1 MFFNRFV
8 FKNPKSPEDKTGAH
22 PTFGKR
28 KFYKPKGVKT
38 LPVNSKSYLNE
49 TEENIPVDELFLY
62 SYLRKKYQN
71 RPLGEEQDDDG
82 SDLESVQSE
91 EFEEMLDKMAG
102 VKVRVCPVFERRLR
116 HAPKPIILK
125 YPKSFYL
132 YM

>member
-1 MFFNRFV
+1 M

-102 VKVRVCPVFERRLR
+102 VKVECV
-116 HAPKPIILK
+116 
-125 YPKSFYL
+125 L
-132 YM
+132 Y